1 VCVVSTKAYP
11 IYSCHELFSLHVLST
26 GGSVGQANGKF
37 AIKIRSCRAMIVPMT
52 THPDNEI
59 SPNYSQV
66 PCMIDPW
73 TPVVRA
79 RSHKC

>member
-1 VCVVSTKAYP
+1 VLCRHKHIRLIRSMN
-11 IYSCHELFSLHVLST
+11 YSVYSSCRRV
-26 GGSVGQANGKF
+26 GPVGQAKGKF
-37 AIKIRSCRAMIVPMT
+37 AIKIRSCRPMIVPMT